1 MSLNKAMIIG
11 NLGRD
16 PEMRYTP
23 SGQAVTQFT
32 VAVNRN
38 YKDAQGERQ
47 EETEWFRVVA
57 WGQQAEFAAEYLRK
71 GAKVFVEGRLQT
83 RQWEGQDG
91 QKRYTTELV
100 ANTIQ
105 NLERRPRDDSA
116 DAAGSFESARPRPS
130 RPQGEG
136 QPQAEGQPQTGGRPQ
151 PEPETYDD
159 LPF

>member
-38 YKDAQGERQ
+38 FKGQDGEWQ

-57 WGQQAEFAAEYLRK
+57 WGPTGERAAENLRK
-71 GAKVFVEGRLQT
+71 GNKVYVEGRLQT

-91 QKRYTTELV
+91 QKRYTTELI
-100 ANTIQ
+100 ADRIQ
-105 NLERRPRDDSA
+105 NLERRTREDGDPGFQPR
-116 DAAGSFESARPRPS
+116 
-130 RPQGEG
+130 
-136 QPQAEGQPQTGGRPQ
+136 TGGRPDAGSA
-151 PEPETYDD
+151 PGPSGPAPSGGGRSGGGLDEPDIDD